1 MIEVESITNQ
11 IINSDYKTIQ
21 VNKKQVR
28 LHRYIMEEFL
38 GRKLSS
44 NEVVHHK
51 DGNKLNNDIDN
62 LEVLTRSEHLKKHY
76 KEIGG
81 KNNQF
86 KKIYN
91 LDKEKI
97 KELYQNPNMTHKK
110 LAEMFNCS
118 TGTIAYL
125 LGKGARAEI
134 KCKICGQKARYIKSR
149 LCAKHYLE
157 EYNAKHK

>member
-1 MIEVESITNQ
+1 MNIESITNK
-11 IINSDYKTIQ
+11 IINADYKTIQ

-28 LHRYIMEEFL
+28 LHRHIMEEFL

-51 DGNKLNNDIDN
+51 DGNKLNNNIDN

-97 KELYQNPNMTHKK
+97 KNLYQNPNMTHKK

-125 LGKGARAEI
+125 LGKNARAEI
-134 KCKICGQKARYIKSR
+134 KCKICGEKAKYIKR
-149 LCAKHYLE
+149 QLCAKHYLE
-157 EYNAKHK
+157 EYNARHK